1 MIGDPATVFGDR
13 PTAVATAIIEH
24 ALDFDGRYG
33 VHTSPRPPQE
43 CQRTRYRRTADAAA
57 RPGAFRPGQIAA
69 PAFAVL
75 GAKFLLI
82 DEIKAV
88 ISAALTFGT
97 FLASAASMHER

>member
-1 MIGDPATVFGDR
+1 MGNGVETWRGRSHF
-13 PTAVATAIIEH
+13 TA
-24 ALDFDGRYG
+24 GRG
-33 VHTSPRPPQE
+33 KNASEPVILELRA
-43 CQRTRYRRTADAAA
+43 RRHPL
-57 RPGAFRPGQIAA
+57 RAFRPGQIAA

-97 FLASAASMHER
+97 FLASAAQSAGADRPG